1 MLSRDRRSPADDDA
15 TTHDEASAA
24 TPAGKGRPTPTRREA
39 EAARRRPLVPADRK
53 AAAKTARAAQR
64 EQRQREYE
72 AMLSGDE
79 RFLPLRDKGPVRRYV
94 RDFVD
99 GRRNLGEYFI
109 PFSLVAVGA
118 VLLVGFLDAEIAAVT
133 TLVVIFVLYAMM
145 LITVVDGFILSR
157 QLRKRVAARF
167 GEVPRGVVMYGV
179 IRAFQIRSRRLPRP
193 KVDRGRYP
201 A

>member
-1 MLSRDRRSPADDDA
+1 MLSRDRRTPPADETPVEA
-15 TTHDEASAA
+15 TGAVTAG
-24 TPAGKGRPTPTRREA
+24 GKGRPTRSRREA

-53 AAAKTARAAQR
+53 AAAKSARAAAR

-79 RFLPLRDKGPVRRYV
+79 RFLPVRDKGPVRRYV

-99 GRRNLGEYFI
+99 ARRNLGEYFI

-118 VLLVGFLDAEIAAVT
+118 VLVVGFLDQQVAALT
-133 TLVVIFVLYAMM
+133 TLIVVFLLYGMM
-145 LITVVDGFILSR
+145 LITVLDAFILSR
-157 QLRKRVAARF
+157 QLRKRLAARF
-167 GEVPRGVVMYGV
+167 GEVPRGVLMYGV
-179 IRAFQIRSRRLPRP
+179 IRAFQIRGRRLPRP